1 MGPSVGAGGRQPW
14 GGPSAEGT
22 APDPAKRRHRPVFGQ
37 RPPPAGRPGGCAP
50 PAGGLLGSWGLLQG
64 APWAGRGAPGGV
76 RGSRWGAAGWFPGCM
91 EWRGRSWRSPNSPSW
106 GPTLPPVFRAGGLLS
121 AAGPSPQGAGAG
133 QAEAASA
140 DCGVPG
146 SCAAPGPVPA
156 WVEGIVFVPQGR
168 SEPVVPPPP
177 LAVGSSAGPCR
188 RRPHAASCLAWPA
201 RCQPSSGWVS
211 GWGPAGC
218 SHLGRRPGGPG
229 GGRGGQFCGPQ
240 RSRRVAL
247 GEPPFLA
254 GKPEGRGDRTRR
266 TDRPQVPQAHLL
278 WAIPRLGLRTPPNV
292 PVSSRG
298 DSLSLCHPLRF
309 VSRQASLR
317 SSLSYARSWR
327 PRRPRGLHTD
337 AP

>member
-1 MGPSVGAGGRQPW
+1 M
-14 GGPSAEGT
+14 
-22 APDPAKRRHRPVFGQ
+22 
-37 RPPPAGRPGGCAP
+37 GRPLCGGNSPGSRKAQTQAGFWSAAATCWP
-50 PAGGLLGSWGLLQG
+50 PGRLRSACRWAAGELGP
-64 APWAGRGAPGGV
+64 AARGALGRPQ
-76 RGSRWGAAGWFPGCM
+76 GSRWGAGLPVGRRRLVPWLHGVERAVVALTEFAVLGPDAAPGVQ
-91 EWRGRSWRSPNSPSW
+91 GRRPALRCGSFTP
-106 GPTLPPVFRAGGLLS
+106 
-121 AAGPSPQGAGAG
+121 GAGAV

-247 GEPPFLA
+247 GEPSFLA